1 MKNRTGKN
9 QLTGP
14 RVVVVTYSELCTFEF
29 GIAVEVFGLA
39 RPELGRDWYRFQVCS
54 AEGQRV
60 LAVGGVHLCVD
71 AGLEALD
78 QADIVVVPGW
88 RDPRQRPPADL
99 SAAIVRAH
107 ERGARIV
114 GICGGV
120 FVLAATGLLSNR
132 RATTHWR
139 FLDELISQNPD
150 VRVDR
155 TPLYCVEDR
164 ILTSAG
170 SAAGIDLCLHIVRSD
185 YGSEIAD
192 RVARRL
198 VTPPLRGGDHS
209 QRSPDN
215 LVPETRDQRFA
226 DFLLRL
232 KADLAT
238 PFTGAAAAREIG
250 MSERT
255 FHRKFQA
262 HTGETYGAWTS
273 QRRLERARK
282 LLRETDLNIDEI
294 TEACGFASS
303 GSLRRLFRESGEGS
317 PKQYREAHSQR
328 I

>member
-1 MKNRTGKN
+1 MRLSNGKN

-14 RVVVVTYSELCTFEF
+14 KVVVVTYHELCTFEF

-54 AEGQRV
+54 AEGPQV
-60 LAVGGVHLCVD
+60 PAIGGVQLHVD

-78 QADIVVVPGW
+78 QADIVIVPGW
-88 RDPRQRPPADL
+88 RDPRQRPSAEL
-99 SAAIVRAH
+99 SAAIVGAH

-139 FLDELISQNPD
+139 FLDDFIARNPD
-150 VRVDR
+150 VRVDPA
-155 TPLYCVEDR
+155 PLYCDEDR

-185 YGSEIAD
+185 YGSEVAD

-198 VTPPLRGGDHS
+198 VTAPLRGGNQP

-215 LVPETRDQRFA
+215 LVPAGRDQKLS
-226 DFLLRL
+226 DFLLQL
-232 KADLAT
+232 KANLAT
-238 PFTGAAAAREIG
+238 PYTSAEAARELG
-250 MSERT
+250 MSPRT
-255 FHRKFQA
+255 FHRKFLA
-262 HTGETYGAWTS
+262 LTGENYGVWMS
-273 QRRLERARK
+273 QRRLERAK
-282 LLRETDLNIDEI
+282 NLLRETDLNIEEI
-294 TEACGFASS
+294 SEACGFGSS
-303 GSLRRLFRESGEGS
+303 GSLRRLFREATDGS
-317 PKQYREAHSQR
+317 PGEFRKAHAQR
-328 I
+328 